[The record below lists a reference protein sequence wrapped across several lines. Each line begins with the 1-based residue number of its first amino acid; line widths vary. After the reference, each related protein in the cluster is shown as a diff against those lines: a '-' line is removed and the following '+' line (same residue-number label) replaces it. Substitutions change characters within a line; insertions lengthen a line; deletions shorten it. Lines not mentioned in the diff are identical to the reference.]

1 MSTDLIRMSPHDRPD
16 YRELIASVSETV
28 WPEFMHHDPVAG
40 EHWDGLF
47 ENFGEYQFAF
57 LGPGGKRVVG
67 IANSVPLAWDGSVEN
82 LPEEGWDWALI
93 QSARDRGNGRVP
105 KILCAIQISIH
116 PQFQGRGLS
125 TLLLREMLE
134 LARRRGLIQLIA
146 PVRPS
151 LKHRYPLTPMDSY
164 IRWMDNAG
172 MPYDPWLRVHV
183 REGGRIVKV
192 CHRAMQIVGSLS
204 EREEWTGMRFPD
216 DGSYVVPGALDPIR
230 VDTGQNRGT
239 YVEPNVWMLH
249 IPKQV

>member
-1 MSTDLIRMSPHDRPD
+1 
-16 YRELIASVSETV
+16 
-28 WPEFMHHDPVAG
+28 
-40 EHWDGLF
+40 
-47 ENFGEYQFAF
+47 
-57 LGPGGKRVVG
+57 
-67 IANSVPLAWDGSVEN
+67 
-82 LPEEGWDWALI
+82 
-93 QSARDRGNGRVP
+93 
-105 KILCAIQISIH
+105 
-116 PQFQGRGLS
+116 
-125 TLLLREMLE
+125 
-134 LARRRGLIQLIA
+134 
-146 PVRPS
+146 
-151 LKHRYPLTPMDSY
+151 
-164 IRWMDNAG
+164 